1 MKKVFVLFAFV
12 LCAVTYSFAQG
23 GTMKDAT
30 NVAKFESGEAISKT
44 DLGFLAVVVSGPEK
58 SRGAAPTTVTVLR

>member
-44 DLGFLAVVVSGPEK
+44 DLGFWN
-58 SRGAAPTTVTVLR
+58 